1 MIGVAFI
8 PMRYTVQRLRDDL
21 IEQDAHGDDVKRPLP
36 PVDVAAAGWFE
47 PTAEAKNTYR
57 DFDHVSYDLDLQ
69 ADAGKI
75 VVGEMVIVGGEKFR
89 VIGKSN
95 YDNGP
100 FGFQPGLDF
109 LRLHRTE
116 G

>member
-1 MIGVAFI
+1 
-8 PMRYTVQRLRDDL
+8 MRFVVQRLLDDQVTL
-21 IEQDAHGDDVKRPLP
+21 DSHGNKVTRPLP

-47 PTAEAKNTYR
+47 PSAEAKNTYR

-75 VVGEMVIVGGEKFR
+75 VVGEMVLVGGEKFR

-95 YDNGP
+95 FDHGP

-109 LRLHRTE
+109 LRLHRTK

>member
-1 MIGVAFI
+1 MAFI
-8 PMRYTVQRLRDDL
+8 PMPYRVFLIRDSVVG
-21 IEQDAHGDDVKRPLP
+21 EDAHGNPVNTPLP
-36 PVDVAAAGWFE
+36 PVEVAAAGWFE
-47 PTAEAKNTYR
+47 PSVEAKNTYR

-69 ADAGKI
+69 SEAGKI
-75 VVGEMVIVGGEKFR
+75 VVGEMVLVGGEKFR